1 MWKRYAL
8 LVALLLP
15 LALAGGAAA
24 GSGASP
30 PRGYLPP
37 LAGPEGPVRLAFE
50 GLLPSGQALLGGDHF
65 SAKAL
70 RDLLVLVE
78 YRALTP
84 GPHTQRLLLYLPEGA
99 LYQQFTTAFES
110 GEAAKGQ
117 APALPASGRAPQ
129 AHHEELGMEQVTT
142 RLPVGG
148 TWITQYGLYG
158 TWRVEVYLDQAR
170 TPAAQRTFVLEP

>member
-1 MWKRYAL
+1 MRKPRLLLAAL
-8 LVALLLP
+8 LCP
-15 LALAGGAAA
+15 LVLAGLAAA
-24 GSGASP
+24 GGGVT
-30 PRGYLPP
+30 PRGYVPP
-37 LAGPEGPVRLAFE
+37 LAGLEGPVRLAFE
-50 GLLPSGQALLGGDHF
+50 GLRPTGQALRGGDHF

-70 RDLLVLVE
+70 RDLLILVE

-117 APALPASGRAPQ
+117 APALPASSRAPQ

-158 TWRVEVYLDQAR
+158 TWRVAVYLDQAR
-170 TPAAQRTFVLEP
+170 TPVVHRTFVLEP